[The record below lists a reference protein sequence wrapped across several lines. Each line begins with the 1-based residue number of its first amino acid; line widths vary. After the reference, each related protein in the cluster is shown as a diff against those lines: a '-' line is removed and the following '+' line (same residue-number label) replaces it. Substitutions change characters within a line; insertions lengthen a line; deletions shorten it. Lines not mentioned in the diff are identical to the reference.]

1 MTAVSEFLVEHDEE
15 AVVNGELNRQDPNLR
30 AGFVR
35 WPPGHIAERHW
46 RWCEW
51 RSIWGVVC
59 DLGKPITS
67 ERM

>member
-35 WPPGHIAERHW
+35 
-46 RWCEW
+46 
-51 RSIWGVVC
+51 
-59 DLGKPITS
+59 
-67 ERM
+67 